1 MIHGKIFSIARRGTK
16 GRETVEWGTS
26 GKLMK
31 KVALE
36 STDGWHRAG
45 GWGDSANRKKELKR
59 TPATESFC
67 LKYRV
72 W

>member
-1 MIHGKIFSIARRGTK
+1 
-16 GRETVEWGTS
+16 
-26 GKLMK
+26 MK

-45 GWGDSANRKKELKR
+45 GWGDSANRKKELKH